1 MPIELGE
8 LGISRCPARFGGFR
22 LYRLGRYLPAAIAG
36 NRASDIPVALSILD
50 DGQSVICRTHQ
61 VEIAKTAFAIDS

>member
-22 LYRLGRYLPAAIAG
+22 LYRLGRFLPTAIAG

-50 DGQSVICRTHQ
+50 GLRRWIRRDHQ
-61 VEIAKTAFAIDS
+61 VEIAETAFAIAS